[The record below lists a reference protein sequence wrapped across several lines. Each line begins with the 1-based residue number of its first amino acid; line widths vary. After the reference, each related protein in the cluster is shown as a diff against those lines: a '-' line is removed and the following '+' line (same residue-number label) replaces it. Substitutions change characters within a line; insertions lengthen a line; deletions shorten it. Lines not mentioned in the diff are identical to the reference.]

1 MDGSCEHTWMEDDQ
15 PFDGVQRLRF
25 CRNCRQVDVWLDV
38 SWVDF
43 DEYVQRETSPRTTIG
58 RE

>member
-1 MDGSCEHTWMEDDQ
+1 MEDDQ

-25 CRNCRQVDVWLDV
+25 CRHCRQVDVWLDV

-43 DEYVQRETSPRTTIG
+43 DEYVLRETSPQASAA